1 MMPPMGARELGGA
14 VAIAP
19 PTMLAGRR
27 PQSVLT
33 WTSGRWQ
40 VAGIG
45 VAAVAWSFA
54 GAAVVLLLVSGAAPG
69 YAAYWVMDVLTATVY
84 GGVCLLM
91 LPRSRHPVVWI
102 LVAGAIGCG
111 ISGFLTQ
118 YLGLAATDPELWA
131 PGWLWV
137 MSAWIWIPGT
147 YASIAVLPWLVSPRP
162 TPRWVHAVVAVG
174 LVAIGWRVLTEMT
187 ASYVG
192 IDNPLAVM
200 PDWYADL
207 TRWLGFWP
215 DRLCVVLGLAG
226 AARLA
231 WIRVVAGDE
240 GRGYGWLAWG
250 QLFLAVAYLP
260 IVFPAPPGL
269 EQVATDFAGA
279 SLIAAQAFLPG
290 ALLVVVLGQKLWGIE
305 VAVDRA
311 IVWLGLSV
319 ALVMSYLVAA
329 WFVQRQLATSADVAA
344 MVALAVLLVASQPLR
359 SWIQRRA
366 DRLVYGQAKDPAAL
380 IGALGSVAATA
391 KNAGGLDAI
400 AGTLADDL
408 RLGRVEIRDAASV
421 VVATSGAASGS
432 SDVHEVPLVVDGREM
447 GSLLVAAPSGQALD
461 LRSLRLIEQ
470 MSGLVG
476 IALELATVNARLN
489 TATTRLVEVRQEERR
504 MLRRDLHDGI
514 GPALAGVGLGIAAAT
529 RRLDHDIDGTR
540 DLLVELQE
548 ELTHRIQDIRLL
560 SRSLLPAAL
569 DDGDLGGALEA
580 LGARF
585 ETAGLTVEVDCGHL
599 GELDTRH
606 QIAVYHVASEA
617 LLNAHRHGRARR
629 VRISVA
635 GGGSTAT
642 ALEVVDDGS
651 GIDASSVHGV
661 GLRSMQER
669 ADEQGGSFEIGP
681 GEAGRGTRLRMVLP

>member
-1 MMPPMGARELGGA
+1 MGAREPGGA

-19 PTMLAGRR
+19 PTMMTVRRRQPVVMWASGPWQLAGI
-27 PQSVLT
+27 
-33 WTSGRWQ
+33 
-40 VAGIG
+40 A
-45 VAAVAWSFA
+45 VAAVAWTFA
-54 GAAVVLLLVSGAAPG
+54 GAAVVLLLVNGAAPG
-69 YAAYWVMDVLTATVY
+69 YVAYWVMDVLTATVY

-118 YLGLAATDPELWA
+118 YLGLAATDPEMWA

-137 MSAWIWIPGT
+137 MSAWIWMPGT
-147 YASIAVLPWLVSPRP
+147 YAAIAVLPWLVSPRP
-162 TPRWVHAVVAVG
+162 TPRWVHAIVAVG
-174 LVAIGWRVLTEMT
+174 LVAIGWRVLCEMT
-187 ASYVG
+187 AAYIG

-200 PDWYADL
+200 PDGFTDL
-207 TRWLGFWP
+207 RRSLAFWP

-231 WIRVVAGDE
+231 WIRVTYGDE

-250 QLFLAVAYLP
+250 SLFLSVAYVP

-311 IVWLGLSV
+311 IVWLTLSV
-319 ALVMSYLVAA
+319 ALVTSYVVAA

-344 MVALAVLLVASQPLR
+344 MVALAILLVASQPLR

-366 DRLVYGQAKDPAAL
+366 DRLVYGEAQDPAAL
-380 IGALGSVAATA
+380 IGSLGSVAVTSTDS
-391 KNAGGLDAI
+391 GGLDAI
-400 AGTLADDL
+400 ARTLAADL
-408 RLGRVEIRDAASV
+408 RLGGVEIRDAAGAT
-421 VVATSGAASGS
+421 VASTADGDLRSG
-432 SDVHEVPLVVDGREM
+432 DVHQVPLVVDGQEL
-447 GSLLVAAPSGQALD
+447 GSLLVAAPPGQALD

-470 MSGLVG
+470 MSALVG
-476 IALELATVNARLN
+476 ISLELATVNARLN

-514 GPALAGVGLGIAAAT
+514 GPALAGVGLGIAAAE
-529 RRLDHDIDGTR
+529 RRIDHDVDGTR
-540 DLLVELQE
+540 VLLADLQE
-548 ELTHRIQDIRLL
+548 ELTHRIQDVRLL

-569 DDGDLGGALEA
+569 DDGDLCGALEA

-585 ETAGLTVEVDCGHL
+585 EMSGLAVEVDCGRL

-606 QIAVYHVASEA
+606 QIAIYHVASEG
-617 LLNAHRHGRARR
+617 LLNAHRHGHARR
-629 VRISVA
+629 VTITVT
-635 GGGSTAT
+635 GGDAAPAT
-642 ALEVVDDGS
+642 LEVVDDGS
-651 GIDASSVHGV
+651 GIDPSAVRGV

-681 GEAGRGTRLRMVLP
+681 GDEDRGTRLRMVLP

>member
-1 MMPPMGARELGGA
+1 MPPMGAHELGGA

-19 PTMLAGRR
+19 PTMVTGRR
-27 PQSVLT
+27 RQPALT
-33 WTSGRWQ
+33 WMSGPWQ
-40 VAGIG
+40 LAGIG

-54 GAAVVLLLVSGAAPG
+54 GAAVVLLLVNGAAPG
-69 YAAYWVMDVLTATVY
+69 YVAYWVMDVLTATVY

-131 PGWLWV
+131 PAWLWV
-137 MSAWIWIPGT
+137 MSAWIWVPGT

-174 LVAIGWRVLTEMT
+174 VVAITWRVLTVMT

-200 PDWYADL
+200 PDWFTDL
-207 TRWLGFWP
+207 TRAVGLWP

-231 WIRVVAGDE
+231 WLRVVSGDE

-250 QLFLAVAYLP
+250 QLFLAVAYFP

-311 IVWLGLSV
+311 IVWLGLSM
-319 ALVMSYLVAA
+319 ALVMSYVVAA

-344 MVALAVLLVASQPLR
+344 MVALAVMLVASQPLR

-366 DRLVYGQAKDPAAL
+366 DRLVYGRAKDPVAL
-380 IGALGSVAATA
+380 IGALGSVAATS
-391 KNAGGLDAI
+391 KTAGGLDAI
-400 AGTLADDL
+400 AGTLAHDL
-408 RLGRVEIRDAASV
+408 RLGRVEIQDTAGA
-421 VVATSGAASGS
+421 VVATTGGESD
-432 SDVHEVPLVVDGREM
+432 DVHELPLVVDGREL

-514 GPALAGVGLGIAAAT
+514 GPALAGVGLGIAAAK

-540 DLLVELQE
+540 DLLGELQE

-569 DDGDLGGALEA
+569 DDGDLCGALEA

-585 ETAGLTVEVDCGHL
+585 ETAGLTVAVDCGRL

-629 VRISVA
+629 VTISVS
-635 GGGSTAT
+635 GGGTTAT
-642 ALEVVDDGS
+642 VLEVLDDGT
-651 GIDASSVHGV
+651 GIDPSSARGV

-669 ADEQGGSFEIGP
+669 ADEQGGTFEIGT